1 MNHIKKITD
10 LLIEE
15 LELAVKTS
23 INLILRIE
31 DRQWNYRP
39 KENMRS
45 LVELVHHLVSI
56 PLSDLTCLMEEK
68 SEKEYRKIEL
78 DIEEIRDPAKLG
90 TQMQTNFEKLKEY
103 TLALSDD
110 DLMNKITKPFY
121 FEQGGHIQIKWLM
134 EIVTHTYHHRAQ
146 LFNYLK
152 QLDHDINMFDLY

>member
-1 MNHIKKITD
+1 MNHINKMTD
-10 LLIEE
+10 LLFEE

-23 INLILRIE
+23 INLIQKIE
-31 DRQWNYRP
+31 DSQWNYRP

-56 PLSDLTCLMEEK
+56 PLSDLTCLLEEK

-78 DIEEIRDPAKLG
+78 DIEEIRDPEKLG
-90 TQMQTNFEKLKEY
+90 TQMQHNFEKLKDY
-103 TLALSDD
+103 ILALSDE

-121 FEQGGHIQIKWLM
+121 FEQGGHIQIKWLI

>member
-1 MNHIKKITD
+1 MNAINKVTD
-10 LLIEE
+10 LLFEE

-23 INLILRIE
+23 INLIQKIE
-31 DRQWNYRP
+31 NSQWNYRP

-68 SEKEYRKIEL
+68 SENEYRKIEL
-78 DIEEIRDPAKLG
+78 EIEEIRDQEKLG
-90 TQMQTNFEKLKEY
+90 TQMQHNFEKLKDY
-103 TLALSDD
+103 ILALSDD

-121 FEQGGHIQIKWLM
+121 FEQGGHTQIKWLM

-146 LFNYLK
+146 LFNYMK